1 MATSNLR
8 RWSLPKSRGRLVGSW
23 RGGDAPTEYP
33 SGDLL
38 AHARAALS
46 ELSKQLG
53 AFTRGQSASPL
64 IVRNKLEELMAIC
77 HRGEVAIAIE
87 EAAHQHA
94 SEDEDEEHENDR
106 AQWGGV

>member
-1 MATSNLR
+1 M
-8 RWSLPKSRGRLVGSW
+8 
-23 RGGDAPTEYP
+23 
-33 SGDLL
+33 
-38 AHARAALS
+38 
-46 ELSKQLG
+46 
-53 AFTRGQSASPL
+53 
-64 IVRNKLEELMAIC
+64 RNKLEELMAIC

>member
-1 MATSNLR
+1 M
-8 RWSLPKSRGRLVGSW
+8 KS
-23 RGGDAPTEYP
+23 
-33 SGDLL
+33 
-38 AHARAALS
+38 
-46 ELSKQLG
+46 
-53 AFTRGQSASPL
+53 TREPHTAGQSASPL